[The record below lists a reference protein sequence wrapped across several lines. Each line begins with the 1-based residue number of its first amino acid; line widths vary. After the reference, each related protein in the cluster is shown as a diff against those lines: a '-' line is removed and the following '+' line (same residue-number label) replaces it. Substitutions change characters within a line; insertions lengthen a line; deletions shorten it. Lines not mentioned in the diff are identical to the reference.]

1 MKSTVCKIFSR
12 MMAIA
17 ICGFALATT
26 ASAQVEDWD
35 FNARKL
41 EGSWKTQV
49 TQRNCATG
57 VALGAPFEGLLTF
70 ARGGTVIEST
80 SAPTFYPAIRGN
92 GHGVWSNT
100 FRHHTFAAVFV
111 AQITLN
117 GVLSRTQTVR
127 QTIVVDDKGDNFT
140 ASGPVNFVFAD
151 GSAPINGCATAVGQR
166 IE

>member
-1 MKSTVCKIFSR
+1 

-17 ICGFALATT
+17 ICGLALATT

-35 FNARKL
+35 FSARKL

-57 VALGAPFEGLLTF
+57 AALGPAFEGLLTF
-70 ARGGTVIEST
+70 SRGGTVIEST
-80 SAPTFYPAIRGN
+80 SAPAFYPSVRGN
-92 GHGVWSNT
+92 GHGVWSTTYRHRT
-100 FRHHTFAAVFV
+100 FSAVFV

-117 GVLSRTQTVR
+117 GALTRTQTVR
-127 QTIVVDDKGDNFT
+127 QTIVVDDKGDTFT

>member
-1 MKSTVCKIFSR
+1 MKSIAFKVLSR
-12 MMAIA
+12 MIAIA
-17 ICGFALATT
+17 VCGLAMATT

-35 FNARKL
+35 FGARKL
-41 EGSWKTQV
+41 EGSWKTTV

-57 VALGAPFEGLLTF
+57 AALGPAFEGLLTF
-70 ARGGTVIEST
+70 SRGGTLLEST
-80 SAPTFYPAIRGN
+80 TAPAFFPSVRGP
-92 GHGVWSNT
+92 GHGVWSHARSHST
-100 FRHHTFAAVFV
+100 FNAVFV

-127 QTIVVDDKGDNFT
+127 QTIVVGDNPDTFS

-151 GSAPINGCATAVGQR
+151 GSPAINGCSTAIGKR